1 MGPISLYP
9 VPDPLRVHSLVPDYP
24 QECLLMAAFGVVRAH
39 ENSGGLI
46 VHAQQTHQLES
57 GEGGCNVLT
66 DRCLTCL
73 HAASGDAG
81 GGGGNGSGDA
91 WRKILHSLVAF
102 GKFVGGTSKIYGNI
116 Y

>member
-1 MGPISLYP
+1 
-9 VPDPLRVHSLVPDYP
+9 
-24 QECLLMAAFGVVRAH
+24 MATG
-39 ENSGGLI
+39 
-46 VHAQQTHQLES
+46 ES
-57 GEGGCNVLT
+57 GRTFLG

-81 GGGGNGSGDA
+81 GGGGNGSSDA
-91 WRKILHSLVAF
+91 WRRILRSLVAF